1 VHQSCVTN
9 NNIPSHVRHDSGSP
23 ACNTWRSDLPARDA
37 VERPAE
43 VTTARTVR
51 VKPRILTVSDV
62 DVWNSMGKILDSA
75 NSGSKRI
82 NVWSELR
89 RQTLV

>member
-1 VHQSCVTN
+1 MQSGVTN
-9 NNIPSHVRHDSGSP
+9 DNIHGHVRHYSGSP
-23 ACNTWRSDLPARDA
+23 ACKTWRSDLPARDA

-62 DVWNSMGKILDSA
+62 DVWDSVGKILDSA
-75 NSGSKRI
+75 KSGSKRI
-82 NVWSELR
+82 NVW
-89 RQTLV
+89 